1 MQHLK
6 YAIIFICIINMSSCV
21 QKTYERKVKFILDVS
36 QIGDIKSAGIRGSNN
51 PLNWQNNFKMTE
63 VHEDSIYT
71 ADITFVTGYL
81 GAEFKFVVND
91 LFELQDQDNR
101 KLRFEINKDTTF
113 YRAKFNQLTERQTN

>member
-1 MQHLK
+1 
-6 YAIIFICIINMSSCV
+6 MSSCV